1 MCKFPS
7 YRKIEYYS
15 TFILYENC
23 KKGQR
28 TKGYDEVTRFTQR
41 IREKARGSRE
51 KTGKTRIE
59 QENRRRRW
67 MRLTAREVP
76 NAGNATDGII
86 AGLR

>member
-1 MCKFPS
+1 MT
-7 YRKIEYYS
+7 E
-15 TFILYENC
+15 
-23 KKGQR
+23 
-28 TKGYDEVTRFTQR
+28 GYAKTSFNRSSGRLDGDIRFTQSN
-41 IREKARGSRE
+41 REKARGSRE